1 MTARPA
7 IDPATLKDVDLAQRC
22 ADRDPAAVRH
32 LLATNNQR
40 LFRAAWSILK
50 DRSEAEEA
58 VQAGYMKAFA
68 GIGGFEGR
76 CALSTWLTKI
86 VINEALQRLRSI
98 RRRNARLKAEGVSV
112 LESYRER
119 LMRGSDSPAPDAA
132 LARRQLRAL
141 IERAVAELP
150 IAFRSVFVLREV
162 EGLSVE
168 ETAEALGLQ
177 PATVKTR
184 FLRARRQL
192 QAALAPE
199 VRNALEGAFPFAGAD
214 CERMTARVLASLQI
228 R

>member
-7 IDPATLKDVDLAQRC
+7 MDLAAMADVELAQRC
-22 ADRDPAAVRH
+22 ANREPAAVRR

-58 VQAGYMKAFA
+58 VQAGFMKAFA
-68 GIGGFEGR
+68 GMGGFEGR
-76 CALSTWLTKI
+76 STLSTWLTRI
-86 VINEALQRLRSI
+86 VINEALLRLRVI
-98 RRRNARLKAEGVSV
+98 RRRQRELETDGVAV
-112 LESYRER
+112 LDSYREA
-119 LMRGSDSPAPDAA
+119 LMRGSDSAAPDAA
-132 LARRQLRAL
+132 LAGRQLRAL

-150 IAFRSVFVLREV
+150 ATFRTVFVLREV

-184 FLRARRQL
+184 FLRARRKL

-199 VRNALEGAFPFAGAD
+199 VRNALDGAFPFAGAE
-214 CERMTARVLASLQI
+214 CERMTARVLAELHI